1 MDSSWSGPKLYLIKH
16 TFIMYSGLEM
26 ALLSALIL
34 LHITKIKV
42 AAMNKIISLYHI

>member
-1 MDSSWSGPKLYLIKH
+1 MVVGDHLDAVEGMH
-16 TFIMYSGLEM
+16 CGLEM